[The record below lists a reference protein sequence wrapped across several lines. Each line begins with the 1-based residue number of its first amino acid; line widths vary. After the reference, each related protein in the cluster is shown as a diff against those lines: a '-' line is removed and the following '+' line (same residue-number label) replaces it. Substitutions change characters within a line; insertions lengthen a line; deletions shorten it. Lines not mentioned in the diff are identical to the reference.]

1 MQSLPERTECQAG
14 TLSLALD
21 IVDIELGIARQ
32 GAGTRGTQAE
42 DSALCGGHSVGWVSA
57 VFFYPSGGWDRRCSS
72 PSASFAQMN
81 AFSDFSL
88 FGTGVSACTG
98 SGGRRSAKLMIYLGG
113 EISEAESRF
122 N

>member
-57 VFFYPSGGWDRRCSS
+57 VFFTHLVGGTAVVR
-72 PSASFAQMN
+72 PPPP
-81 AFSDFSL
+81 
-88 FGTGVSACTG
+88 VS
-98 SGGRRSAKLMIYLGG
+98 RK
-113 EISEAESRF
+113 
-122 N
+122 